1 MTDLLAVGINHK
13 TAPVDLRERL
23 AFAADDLRTALVR
36 LLERA
41 ELEEVMVVSTCNRVE
56 VYAAGPSWARCGEA
70 VLQALSELRQ
80 VPIADLTPHTFVR
93 GEQAAASHIFRV
105 ASSLESMVVGE
116 PQILGQVKEAFE
128 HAQRHGTVGGL
139 LDRCMS
145 TAFKAAKRVRTE
157 TEIARGAA
165 SVPSVAVDLA
175 KSIFGELRGCGALL
189 VGAGEM
195 AQQAGVHLKAA
206 GVAELTVVNRSE
218 QRGQALAAE
227 LEGRFASW
235 DHLETEL
242 RRADIAVTSTGS
254 TLPVIDRALLKRV
267 MKARRGAPMF
277 LVDIAVPRD
286 VEPEVAKLDQVFLY
300 NIDDLQSI
308 VHDNLR
314 SRVAEAER
322 AGVVVEEEVA
332 EFVRWQRTRAIGP
345 ILKALQGQARAVVEG
360 EMARLKGKLQGLTP
374 EQQKAV
380 ETLVN
385 GVAQKLLHKP
395 MTALREAAAVQGGP
409 DPSSRPSGPDLAS
422 AVQALFGIDL
432 APESSGRAP
441 VPEGAAEPTTGG

>member
-1 MTDLLAVGINHK
+1 VTNLLAVGINHK
-13 TAPVDLRERL
+13 TAPVELRERL
-23 AFAADDLRTALVR
+23 AFAADDLRAALAR
-36 LLERA
+36 LGERA

-56 VYAAGPSWARCGEA
+56 VYAVGPSWARCGEA
-70 VLQALSELRQ
+70 VLQALSELRG
-80 VPIADLTPHTFVR
+80 VPLAELTPHTFVR

-105 ASSLESMVVGE
+105 AASLESMVVGE

-128 HAQRHGTVGGL
+128 LAQRHGTVGGL

-145 TAFKAAKRVRTE
+145 TAFRAAKRVRSE

-175 KSIFGELRGCGALL
+175 RSIFGELRGCGALL

-218 QRGQALAAE
+218 PRGQALADE
-227 LEGRFASW
+227 LGGRYAGW
-235 DHLETEL
+235 DQLELEL

-254 TLPVIDRALLKRV
+254 ALPVIDRALLKRV

-322 AGVVVEEEVA
+322 AGAVVEEEVL

-360 EMARLKGKLQGLTP
+360 EMARLKGKLQGLSP

-380 ETLVN
+380 ETLVH
-385 GVAQKLLHKP
+385 GVAQKLLHRP
-395 MTALREAAAVQGGP
+395 MTALREAAAVHG
-409 DPSSRPSGPDLAS
+409 GPDLAS
-422 AVQALFGIDL
+422 AAQTLFGVDL
-432 APESSGRAP
+432 APDSSGRAP
-441 VPEGAAEPTTGG
+441 VPGGAAEPTTGG

>member
-1 MTDLLAVGINHK
+1 MTDLVAVGINHK

-23 AFAADDLRTALVR
+23 AFTPEDLRTALAQ
-36 LLERA
+36 LQARA
-41 ELEEVMVVSTCNRVE
+41 DLGEVMVLSTCNRVE

-70 VLQALSELRQ
+70 VLQALAELRG
-80 VPIADLTPHTFVR
+80 VGLAELAPHTFVR

-128 HAQRHGTVGGL
+128 LAQRHGTVGGL

-145 TAFKAAKRVRTE
+145 AAFKAAKRVRTE

-175 KSIFGELRGCGALL
+175 RSIFGELRGCGALL

-218 QRGQALAAE
+218 ARGQALAAE
-227 LEGRFASW
+227 LEGRYEPW
-235 DHLETEL
+235 EHLENEL

-286 VEPEVAKLDQVFLY
+286 VEPEVAKLEQVFLY
-300 NIDDLQSI
+300 NVDDLQGI

-314 SRVAEAER
+314 GRAAEAER
-322 AGVVVEEEVA
+322 AGALVEAEVA
-332 EFVRWQRTRAIGP
+332 EFVKWQRARAIGP
-345 ILKALQGQARAVVEG
+345 ILKALQGQAKAVVDG
-360 EMARLKGKLQGLTP
+360 ELARVRGKLQGLTP

-380 ETLVN
+380 EVLVN
-385 GVAQKLLHKP
+385 GVAQKLLHRP
-395 MTALREAAAVQGGP
+395 MTALREAAAVDG
-409 DPSSRPSGPDLAS
+409 GPDLAS
-422 AVQALFGIDL
+422 AAQALFGVEA
-432 APESSGRAP
+432 APEGPARAP
-441 VPEGAAEPTTGG
+441 VPDGAAEPTTGR